1 MKNKSCIEMTVIS
14 WNLKD
19 PGKGRGE
26 RNEGVW
32 CEEGGCS
39 GTKKVTSKRQAEE
52 CRMLR
57 GPGQVSSCLSACWHG
72 LSPGAEV
79 HSELLGS

>member
-1 MKNKSCIEMTVIS
+1 MTVIS

-57 GPGQVSSCLSACWHG
+57 GPGQISS
-72 LSPGAEV
+72 
-79 HSELLGS
+79 

>member
-1 MKNKSCIEMTVIS
+1 MTVIS

-39 GTKKVTSKRQAEE
+39 GTKKVTSK
-52 CRMLR
+52 
-57 GPGQVSSCLSACWHG
+57 SAPLPQDSDH
-72 LSPGAEV
+72 ANK
-79 HSELLGS
+79 H